1 MNRNSARLSMTLLVA
16 LLATLPA
23 AAEVFVVTVSSGAT
37 FETSRQPEQASW
49 DPGTVLV
56 LTEVGN
62 WIGVQ
67 KNEIKSIEL
76 RDAIRGFGR
85 RIDNST
91 VALGESPNDLPE
103 TPLGSGDANSRQLA
117 LLERQAAQR
126 DADNNY
132 SVQQGV
138 SSEQA
143 SGIPLRALGFGSFPV
158 EPTPERFTEPQDRIS
173 NPNQ

>member
-1 MNRNSARLSMTLLVA
+1 MVLLGA

-23 AAEVFVVTVSSGAT
+23 AAEIYVITVSDGAT
-37 FETSRQPEQASW
+37 FETSRQPEQSSW
-49 DPGTVLV
+49 DPGMVLV

-67 KNEIKSIEL
+67 KSDIKSIEP

-103 TPLGSGDANSRQLA
+103 APQGSGDANSRQLA

-126 DADNNY
+126 EADNSY

-138 SSEQA
+138 SAEQ
-143 SGIPLRALGFGSFPV
+143 SQGIPLRALGFGSFPV
-158 EPTPERFTEPQDRIS
+158 EPQPERFTEPQDRIS